1 MKHGEARLKH
11 PKGAAFVSLRV
22 RAADRG
28 GNAVDQTVLRAFG
41 LK

>member
-1 MKHGEARLKH
+1 VKHGELELKH
-11 PKGAAFVSLRV
+11 PKGATFVSLRV
-22 RAADRG
+22 RAADRS